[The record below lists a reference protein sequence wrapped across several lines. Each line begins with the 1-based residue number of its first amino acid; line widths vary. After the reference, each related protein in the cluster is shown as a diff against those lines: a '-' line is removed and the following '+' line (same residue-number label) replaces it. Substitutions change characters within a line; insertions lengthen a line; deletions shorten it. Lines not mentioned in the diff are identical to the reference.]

1 MRDVPAHGYTYAV
14 TRMLVSGYDVARNG
28 GPGGETYMQ
37 VESHEPA
44 DTTLRARL
52 AHIAER
58 LQRPRGHPLPLQR
71 VGRWLRIIGPGLIT
85 GAADD
90 DPSGIGTYSQAGAAY
105 GTGTLWLALY
115 MLPLMIAVQEMCG
128 RIGLV
133 TGKGLAGIVKAHY
146 SRRVLRIA
154 VMLLLIANTINIGAD
169 LGAMA
174 ASTRLLIPGAPFFLV
189 LFVFAVVMI
198 VVEVYVPYKHYA
210 RVLKVLSLTLL
221 AYIVTGFVIH
231 PQWGPLLV
239 STIIPQMQ
247 FTPQYLALVVA
258 LLGTT
263 ISPYLFFWQASEEV
277 EESALQKPSQDKAAA
292 SSGPKPVRLL
302 QQLKDLRLD
311 TALGMLASEVTTWFI
326 IMTAGSTLHLHG
338 ITTIQTADQAAV
350 ALRPLAGP
358 FAETLFALGIIG
370 TGLIAIPVLAGSSAY
385 GVAEAFGWSEG
396 LGQTA
401 RNARGFYGVIA
412 LATLVGL
419 LINFVGINPIT
430 ALVYTAIIN
439 GVIAVPLLVLVLLVA
454 NNRGIMGA
462 YTNGRLSNTVG
473 IFTAGLMGIAAIVTV
488 ISLFRR

>member
-1 MRDVPAHGYTYAV
+1 
-14 TRMLVSGYDVARNG
+14 
-28 GPGGETYMQ
+28 MQ
-37 VESHEPA
+37 VESHEPVRPA
-44 DTTLRARL
+44 DTTMRTRL
-52 AHIAER
+52 AQIAER
-58 LQRPRGHPLPLQR
+58 LQQPRGHPKPLQR

-105 GTGTLWLALY
+105 GAGTLWLALY

-128 RIGLV
+128 RIGMV
-133 TGKGLAGIVKAHY
+133 TGKGLAGVIKAHY

-154 VMLLLIANTINIGAD
+154 VTLLVIANTINIGAD

-174 ASTRLLIPGAPFFLV
+174 ASTRLIIPGAPFFLV
-189 LFVFAVVMI
+189 LLVFAVVMI

-231 PQWGPLLV
+231 PQWGSLLV

-277 EESALQKPSQDKAAA
+277 EESALKDSEQGA
-292 SSGPKPVRLL
+292 SATGTSDVTRPDLL
-302 QQLKDLRLD
+302 QRLKDLRLD
-311 TALGMLASEVTTWFI
+311 TALGMLSSEVTTWFI
-326 IMTAGSTLHLHG
+326 IMTASSTLHLHG
-338 ITTIQTADQAAV
+338 ITNIQTADQAAV

-358 FAETLFALGIIG
+358 LAETIFALGIVG
-370 TGLIAIPVLAGSSAY
+370 TGLVAIPVLAGSSAY

-412 LATLVGL
+412 LATLVGM
-419 LINFVGINPIT
+419 LINFIGINPIT

-454 NNRGIMGA
+454 NSRTIMGA

-473 IFTAGLMGIAAIVTV
+473 IITTALMGIAAVVTV
-488 ISLFRR
+488 ISLL